1 MVIYIALCLLVLIAI
16 ASVTVYIRYARD
28 MDVTRTR
35 LASIPT
41 EIYTSQ
47 YGDIEY
53 RLVGN
58 GPVVLVSHGVTGG
71 IDQGITITDSFVSS
85 GEGYRFLYV
94 SRFGY
99 LKSSAPPN
107 DASARLQAAAYKDLL
122 DHLGIDQVFVFGN
135 SAGGPSAMWFAIDY
149 PERTR
154 GLILLSSAAPTS
166 GSPAAIPPR
175 LVFENDF
182 IYWAVVKVAP
192 DTLFSILLPKDILST
207 LTTEEKASLLKNAFM
222 ASLPVSERTEGINF
236 DNYVSTPSVNNI
248 PFEQIKVPT
257 LILQAVDDPYERE
270 RGSELAERIADS
282 GYVKLTGGHF
292 LLRQEKKVQTEIA
305 QFIAK
310 HQ

>member
-1 MVIYIALCLLVLIAI
+1 
-16 ASVTVYIRYARD
+16 

-41 EIYTSQ
+41 ETYTSQ
-47 YGDIEY
+47 YGEIEY
-53 RLVGN
+53 SLIGK

-71 IDQGITITDSFVSS
+71 VDQGITITGSFVSS
-85 GEGYRFLYV
+85 GEDYRFLYV

-135 SAGGPSAMWFAIDY
+135 SAGGPSAMWFAIDF
-149 PERTR
+149 PERTK

-166 GSPAAIPPR
+166 GPPPAIPPR

-207 LTTEEKASLLKNAFM
+207 LTTEEKASLIKNVFM

-236 DNYVSTPSVNNI
+236 DNYISTPSVNNI

-257 LILQAVDDPYERE
+257 LILQAVDDPRE
-270 RGSELAERIADS
+270 NEGGHELAERIADS
-282 GYVKLTGGHF
+282 KFVNLTGGHF
-292 LLRQEKKVQTEIA
+292 LLRQEQRVQTEIA
-305 QFIAK
+305 AFIAK

>member
-1 MVIYIALCLLVLIAI
+1 MIAYALLGFLALIAI
-16 ASVTVYIRYARD
+16 ASVTVYLRYHRD
-28 MDVTRTR
+28 MDVSRAR

-41 EIYTSQ
+41 EVYTSK

-71 IDQGITITDSFVSS
+71 VDQGITITDSFVSS

-135 SAGGPSAMWFAIDY
+135 SAGGPSSMWFAIDF

-166 GSPAAIPPR
+166 GPPPAIPPR

-182 IYWAVVKVAP
+182 LYWAVVKVVP
-192 DTLFSILLPKDILST
+192 DTLVSVLLPEDILST
-207 LTTEEKASLLKNAFM
+207 LTTEEKASLIKNVFVF
-222 ASLPVSERTEGINF
+222 SLPVSERTEGINF
-236 DNYVSTPSVNNI
+236 DNHISTPSVTDI

-257 LILQAVDDPYERE
+257 LILQAVDDPRERE
-270 RGSELAERIADS
+270 GGSELAERIADS
-282 GYVKLTGGHF
+282 KLVGLTGGHF
-292 LLRQEKKVQTEIA
+292 LLREEKKVQTEIA
-305 QFIAK
+305 EFIAK
-310 HQ
+310 NQ